1 MGPPLSENNPQDP
14 AQALRESLGA
24 LRSVTTTGVAPETSL
39 ASMLKTRQS
48 IEAHTDTVDAPT
60 TGPFEPDSAEAWTG
74 GSAAPDGW
82 EAVPEAEVA
91 HKTPVVEA
99 SKPAAVTAADDDADE
114 GDGGPGFLIWLG
126 AAALVAVIG
135 LVLWT
140 QVGGGTETRT
150 EANQP
155 VEMGP
160 SEVEPAGDP
169 AVEQP
174 VGEDPVA
181 REPVEE
187 QPVVEEP
194 VVEEPVVEVP
204 PTTVGTTTTS
214 VVRDGALVLEGVAPD
229 QASID
234 ALIERAE
241 LVLGPGNVTSNMA
254 VVDGAPA
261 PDLTSIQ
268 VVGTSD
274 SIENF
279 TALIEQS
286 GELLDSIGSA
296 RLSVVATP
304 GAEALRANAVV
315 DFYVDSGFDASRLET
330 LISPQA
336 PRDTLIFVVDGL
348 VPAG

>member
-48 IEAHTDTVDAPT
+48 IEAHTETVDAPT

-82 EAVPEAEVA
+82 EAVPEAEA
-91 HKTPVVEA
+91 ARTTPVVEA
-99 SKPAAVTAADDDADE
+99 SKPDAVTATEDDA
-114 GDGGPGFLIWLG
+114 DGGPGFLVWLG

-160 SEVEPAGDP
+160 SEVEPA
-169 AVEQP
+169 VEQP

-181 REPVEE
+181 EEPVVE
-187 QPVVEEP
+187 QPVVEDPVVEDP

-214 VVRDGALVLEGVAPD
+214 VVSDGALVLDGVAPD
-229 QASID
+229 QATID
-234 ALIERAE
+234 ALVERAE
-241 LVLGPGNVTSNMA
+241 LVLGPGNVTSNMV

-286 GELLDSIGSA
+286 GELLDTFGSA

-315 DFYVDSGFDASRLET
+315 DFYVDSGVDASRLET